1 MLRTVGSREW
11 TMKIPSKLIQRLV
24 QMTLLIFVS
33 IVAWQG
39 LHRPPNIPSD
49 VYPYL
54 TSLPPTLVK
63 QCILENKTS
72 PNIVLEELLAIRS
85 TLPEGEAQPLINQL
99 HNHLSFLNL
108 DWGLIPRNTQ
118 KIVQRHR
125 EILLKYPYYQP
136 NKYGFPVIG
145 STWYE
150 DSFGADREGG
160 KRRHEGT
167 DVFGKEGIPIVS
179 VCGGKVEQIG
189 WNRLGGE
196 RVGIR
201 GDDGNYYYYAH
212 LLFISTS
219 LVKGKRVEAGD
230 ILGTMGHTGVALTTP
245 DHLHF
250 GIELPNGQWINPYP
264 FLAVWQYSEEDR

>member
-1 MLRTVGSREW
+1 ME
-11 TMKIPSKLIQRLV
+11 IPSKLKLIMSQLGF
-24 QMTLLIFVS
+24 LIFVA

-39 LHRPPNIPSD
+39 LHRQPTILSD

-54 TSLPPTLVK
+54 TSLPPALVK
-63 QCILENKTS
+63 QCIDENRTS
-72 PNIVLEELLAIRS
+72 PTIDIEELLAIRS
-85 TLPEGEAQPLINQL
+85 TLTQKEAQSLVNQL
-99 HNHLSFLNL
+99 KNHVPFSDIKWGYIPLNM
-108 DWGLIPRNTQ
+108 Q
-118 KIVQRHR
+118 KIIQRKS
-125 EILLKYPYYQP
+125 EILHKYTYYQP
-136 NKYGFPVIG
+136 YRYEFPVIG
-145 STWYE
+145 MIWFE

-167 DVFGKEGIPIVS
+167 DIFGKEGTPIVS
-179 VCGGKVEQIG
+179 ICGGKVEQLG

-212 LLFISTS
+212 LQTISTL
-219 LVKGKRVEAGD
+219 LVKGERVKAGEC
-230 ILGTMGHTGVALTTP
+230 LGTMGHTGVALTTP

-264 FLAVWQYSEEDR
+264 FLEAWEYWQGERR